1 MTNKTQIT
9 IKVNDD
15 LLEELRKKAK
25 EDDRSLSSYINTLL
39 KKSVK

>member
-9 IKVNDD
+9 IMVDDD

>member
-9 IKVNDD
+9 IMVDDD

-25 EDDRSLSSYINTLL
+25 EDDRSLSSYINTIL